1 MSIANIQYLPV
12 LTVQNLQITNPALQ
26 SVSLATDANGNIV
39 SNGGSADSGIIPAG
53 TILARDGSTVLD
65 SSTSS
70 YVIDEVN
77 RLVYLFLG
85 IPNVSNWPAG
95 GAAANLLVINTSA
108 SSTAPSILPP
118 INNDVISDANGTYPT
133 AILGYSSESVLP
145 VFFGVKLTM
154 NTGRI
159 DVEVGPQ
166 WGQTLTVP
174 VVANPAIPGSTF
186 SGSVVPLPVPTTA
199 QSIVGTIIYPF

>member
-39 SNGGSADSGIIPAG
+39 SNGGSAGIIPAG
-53 TILARDGSTVLD
+53 TILSRDGSTVLD
-65 SSTSS
+65 TSTSS

-95 GAAANLLVINTSA
+95 GATANLLIIETSA
-108 SSTAPSILPP
+108 SSAAPSILPP
-118 INNDVISDANGTYPT
+118 INNNVINETNGTYPT
-133 AILGYSSESVLP
+133 ATLGYSSSSALP
-145 VFFGVKLTM
+145 VFFGVGLTM

-174 VVANPAIPGSTF
+174 VVANPVIADTTF